1 MIARRTPNT
10 PNTPRTARRD
20 RTLVVLAGAAV
31 LALAAPAAAA
41 PFLAPTAVEDEGAP
55 AGSGDVTVVNTETVQ
70 ARLSPSGELRSARLY
85 EQLSFTGTGE
95 VTVTNPTSVQ
105 GLRNLDGFGGFRV
118 QAGAMTTTVDVD
130 GEHRLRTVSDF
141 TGDLPISI
149 EVTYTLDGEPIEPA
163 DVVGRSG
170 ELEAHYVVTNLTSR
184 TDEVT
189 YDDGAGNE
197 ATATAETVIPM
208 VGQLVTVLPSQFTAV
223 ASGEASVAGDGRGG
237 TKLSFTMT
245 LFPPIGQT
253 TAEFG
258 WTATVSDAALPPATI
273 TAVPVSPMLSP
284 SFRGGA
290 ASYASGAESGA
301 ALTAGATEID
311 ANLLRLRD
319 GAAELLDGLQQLY
332 AGAQELSAGLN
343 DTAAPGAGQL
353 AAGASRLDD
362 GAQRLAAGAG
372 QLDSGL
378 RSADA
383 SAPSLVGGLTEVRTG
398 LGTVDAGL
406 AQMSAAVGGLP
417 AQAAPIQAGVA
428 QLDAGVAQL
437 LAGAQQLA
445 STAQNEGNVLL
456 ALAAANPTVTPADA
470 PGSASVQAL
479 GSFIQAVA
487 ATKSDPTERATLEG
501 LAALYLGATVGVTLP
516 LGPGLQVLGQVLTT
530 SVVPGLVRLQ
540 CGLDQSATGAGT
552 CGATPGL
559 DEGLDQVAGGIDQL
573 VGGVVGQVQGGIG
586 TAGQTKADGTLR
598 GGVGSLSAGV
608 DQLVAGAKTLVA
620 GIDQLA
626 AGAGTLRAGT
636 GELASGAG
644 ELRAGASRL
653 AAGLDDAAAGS
664 RQLADGL
671 GEASAG
677 APALVDGAQQL
688 SDEGT
693 SVLVDTGAA
702 TAADYGVKY
711 AVLEAGAERAATE
724 SMAYGG
730 PEGAT
735 SVTAYSL
742 EIAGVDGSGS
752 ASMTRGAAAVALFG
766 IGAGAAAL
774 LKRRGL
780 LQA

>member
-1 MIARRTPNT
+1 MTARRTRPT
-10 PNTPRTARRD
+10 GAPVALLRHRRARA
-20 RTLVVLAGAAV
+20 LVVLGGAAA

-41 PFLAPTAVEDEGAP
+41 PLLAPAATDGDASAT
-55 AGSGDVTVVNTETVQ
+55 GDVTVVNTETVQ

-105 GLRNLDGFGGFRV
+105 GLRNLDGFGGFSV

-130 GEHRLRTVSDF
+130 GERRIRTVSDF
-141 TGDLPISI
+141 TGDLPLSVA
-149 EVTYTLDGEPIEPA
+149 VTYTLDGEPIEPG

-170 ELEAHYVVTNLTSR
+170 ELAAHYVVENLTTR

-189 YDDGAGNE
+189 YDDGTGQQVTTE
-197 ATATAETVIPM
+197 AETVIPM
-208 VGQLVTVLPSQFTAV
+208 VGQLVTVLPSQYTAV
-223 ASGEASVAGDGRGG
+223 ASGEASMAGDGRGG

-245 LFPPIGQT
+245 LFPPIGAT

-258 WTATVSDAALPPATI
+258 WTATVTDAALPPATI
-273 TAVPVSPMLSP
+273 TAVPVSPLLSP
-284 SFRGGA
+284 SYRGGA

-319 GAAELLDGLQQLY
+319 GAAELTAGLQQLY
-332 AGAQELSAGLN
+332 AGAQELAAGLG
-343 DTAAPGAGQL
+343 DEAAPGADEL
-353 AAGASRLDD
+353 AAGAGQLDD
-362 GAQRLAAGAG
+362 GARRLAAGAG

-378 RSADA
+378 QSADA
-383 SAPSLVGGLTEVRTG
+383 AAPGLVNGLTEVRAG

-406 AQMSAAVGGLP
+406 AQMSAAVGNLP
-417 AQAAPIQAGVA
+417 TSAGPLKAGVA
-428 QLDAGVAQL
+428 QLDGGVAQL
-437 LAGAQQLA
+437 LAGAQQLT
-445 STAQNEGNVLL
+445 STAQNEGTVLL
-456 ALAAANPTVTPADA
+456 ALAATAPMVTDPAAA
-470 PGSASVQAL
+470 PRLQAL
-479 GSFIQAVA
+479 GQFIAGVA
-487 ATKSDPTERATLEG
+487 ATKSGAEKAGLEG
-501 LAALYLGATVGVTLP
+501 LASMYATATPDPATPVP
-516 LGPGLQVLGQVLTT
+516 LGPGLEVLGQVLTT
-530 SVVPGLVRLQ
+530 GVVPGLVRLQ
-540 CGLDQSATGAGT
+540 CGLDQTVTGAACGT
-552 CGATPGL
+552 TPGL

-573 VGGVVGQVQGGIG
+573 VNGVVGQVTGGIG

-598 GGVGSLSAGV
+598 GGIGSLSSGV

-620 GIDQLA
+620 GIDRLA
-626 AGAGTLRAGT
+626 SGAGTLRTGT
-636 GELASGAG
+636 GELAAGTG
-644 ELRAGASRL
+644 ELRAGASEL
-653 AAGLDDAAAGS
+653 AAGLDGAADGS
-664 RQLADGL
+664 QQLADGL

-702 TAADYGVKY
+702 TAADYGVRY

-752 ASMTRGAAAVALFG
+752 ASVTRGAAAAALFG
-766 IGAGAAAL
+766 IGAAAAAFVR
-774 LKRRGL
+774 RRGL
-780 LQA
+780 LEA

>member
-1 MIARRTPNT
+1 M
-10 PNTPRTARRD
+10 TARRARPARALAARAA
-20 RTLVVLAGAAV
+20 RTRALVVLGGAAA

-41 PFLAPTAVEDEGAP
+41 PLLTATDGDAP
-55 AGSGDVTVVNTETVQ
+55 ATGDVTVVNTETVQ

-105 GLRNLDGFGGFRV
+105 GLRNLDGFGGFAV
-118 QAGAMTTTVDVD
+118 QAGAMTATVEVD
-130 GEHRLRTVSDF
+130 GERRIRTVSDF
-141 TGDLPISI
+141 TGDLPLSVA
-149 EVTYTLDGEPIEPA
+149 VTYTFDGEPIEPG

-170 ELEAHYVVTNLTSR
+170 ELAAHYVVENLTTR

-189 YDDGAGNE
+189 YDDGTGQE
-197 ATATAETVIPM
+197 VTTDAETVIPM
-208 VGQLVTVLPSQFTAV
+208 VGQLVTILPSQFTAV
-223 ASGEASVAGDGRGG
+223 ASGEASMAGDGRGG

-245 LFPPIGQT
+245 LFPPIGAT

-258 WTATVSDAALPPATI
+258 WTATVRDAALPPATI
-273 TAVPVSPMLSP
+273 TAVPVSPLLSP
-284 SFRGGA
+284 SYRGGA

-343 DTAAPGAGQL
+343 GEAAPGADEL
-353 AAGASRLDD
+353 AAGAGQLDA
-362 GAQRLAAGAG
+362 GARRLAAGAG
-372 QLDSGL
+372 QLDAGL

-383 SAPSLVGGLTEVRTG
+383 AAPGLVGGLTEVRAG

-406 AQMSAAVGGLP
+406 AQMSAAVGNLP
-417 AQAAPIQAGVA
+417 TSAAPLKAGVA

-445 STAQNEGNVLL
+445 STAQNEGDVLL
-456 ALAAANPTVTPADA
+456 ALAATSPTVTPADA
-470 PGSASVQAL
+470 TAAARVQAL
-479 GSFIQAVA
+479 GQFIAGVA
-487 ATKSDPTERATLEG
+487 ATKSDPTEKATLEAV
-501 LAALYLGATVGVTLP
+501 AALYAGATPGVTLP

-530 SVVPGLVRLQ
+530 GVVPGLVRLQ
-540 CGLDQSATGAGT
+540 CGLDQSVTGAGT
-552 CGATPGL
+552 CGGTPGL

-573 VGGVVGQVQGGIG
+573 VNGVVGQVTGGIG

-598 GGVGSLSAGV
+598 GGIGSLSSGV

-626 AGAGTLRAGT
+626 SGAGTLRAGT
-636 GELASGAG
+636 GELAAGTG
-644 ELRAGASRL
+644 ELRAGATQL
-653 AAGLDDAAAGS
+653 ANGLDDAAAGS
-664 RQLADGL
+664 QQLADGL

-702 TAADYGVKY
+702 TAADYGVRY

-752 ASMTRGAAAVALFG
+752 ASMTRGAAAAALFG
-766 IGAGAAAL
+766 IGAAAAAVL
-774 LKRRGL
+774 RRRGV